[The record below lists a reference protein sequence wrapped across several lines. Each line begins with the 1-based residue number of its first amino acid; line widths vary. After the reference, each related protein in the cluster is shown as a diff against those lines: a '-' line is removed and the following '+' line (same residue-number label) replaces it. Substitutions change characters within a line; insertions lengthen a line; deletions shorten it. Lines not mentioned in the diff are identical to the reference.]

1 VLDLDGDAVDNH
13 DMPKLPIHGL
23 ASGAFTRACLA
34 LMAAWLIQMSLAQE
48 KPVPPD
54 RKAAGWKSLFDGKTM
69 EGWKVTDFA
78 GHGDARVREGAL
90 EIDMGLALS
99 GVQYT
104 NSVPKVNYEI
114 ALQAMKRKGSDFF
127 CGLTIPYKEDH
138 CTFICGGWGGGVVGL
153 SSVNGM
159 DAAENETTDYKKF
172 EDQVWYR
179 IVLRVMEDRIQ
190 AWIDD
195 KLFLN
200 LSTVDV
206 KIGMRIG
213 EIEQSIPLGV
223 ATWMTSSAIKDVQ
236 LRTIT
241 PTP

>member
-1 VLDLDGDAVDNH
+1 MLDLDDDAVDNH
-13 DMPKLPIHGL
+13 DMLNLPIHGL
-23 ASGAFTRACLA
+23 ASGVFTRACLA
-34 LMAAWLIQMSLAQE
+34 LMAAWLIQMSFAQE
-48 KPVPPD
+48 EPVPPD

-69 EGWKVTDFA
+69 EGWEVTDFA

-138 CTFICGGWGGGVVGL
+138 CTYICGGWGGGVVGL

-223 ATWMTSSAIKDVQ
+223 ATWMTSSAIKDIQ

>member
-1 VLDLDGDAVDNH
+1 
-13 DMPKLPIHGL
+13 
-23 ASGAFTRACLA
+23 
-34 LMAAWLIQMSLAQE
+34 
-48 KPVPPD
+48 
-54 RKAAGWKSLFDGKTM
+54 
-69 EGWKVTDFA
+69 
-78 GHGDARVREGAL
+78 
-90 EIDMGLALS
+90 
-99 GVQYT
+99 
-104 NSVPKVNYEI
+104 
-114 ALQAMKRKGSDFF
+114 
-127 CGLTIPYKEDH
+127 
-138 CTFICGGWGGGVVGL
+138 
-153 SSVNGM
+153 M

-172 EDQVWYR
+172 EEQVWYR

>member
-1 VLDLDGDAVDNH
+1 MLDLDDDAVDNH
-13 DMPKLPIHGL
+13 DMLNLPIHGL
-23 ASGAFTRACLA
+23 ASGVFIRACLT

-48 KPVPPD
+48 EPVPPD

-114 ALQAMKRKGSDFF
+114 ALEAMKRKGSDFF
-127 CGLTIPYKEDH
+127 CGLTIPYREDH

-172 EDQVWYR
+172 EDQVWYS